1 MAVTGLIFV
10 GYVLAHMYGNLK
22 VFAGQDSF
30 DEYAHHLREFGEPIL
45 PYEGFLWVARVVLI
59 LAVIGHAYS
68 AFKLWH
74 RAAVARRE
82 KYSARRVAKSTLS
95 SRTMR
100 WGGTA
105 LLAFIVFH
113 ILHLTTRTITPGSNS
128 DSPYER
134 LVAGFQPE
142 RWWLVLIYLVALVA
156 LGMHLRH
163 GVWSA
168 CQTLGWTNTA
178 ASRRRAPVAADAAE
192 LDAFRAWLEEK
203 ATAEPASFT
212 VSLGPETRVRLWLAG
227 LPRPTRAPEYVDLER
242 LPSRR

>member
-45 PYEGFLWVARVVLI
+45 PYEGFLWIARVVLI

-74 RAAVARRE
+74 RAAVARTE

-100 WGGTA
+100 WGGVA

-168 CQTLGWTNTA
+168 CQTLGFTNTA
-178 ASRRRAPVAADAAE
+178 ASRRRAN
-192 LDAFRAWLEEK
+192 
-203 ATAEPASFT
+203 
-212 VSLGPETRVRLWLAG
+212 LAG
-227 LPRPTRAPEYVDLER
+227 ITLAVVVAVGFALVPISVLFGIVD
-242 LPSRR
+242 

>member
-45 PYEGFLWVARVVLI
+45 PYEGFLWIARVVLI

-74 RAAVARRE
+74 RAAVARKE

-100 WGGTA
+100 WGGVT

-168 CQTLGWTNTA
+168 CQTLGFTNTA
-178 ASRRRAPVAADAAE
+178 ASRRRAN
-192 LDAFRAWLEEK
+192 
-203 ATAEPASFT
+203 
-212 VSLGPETRVRLWLAG
+212 LAG
-227 LPRPTRAPEYVDLER
+227 ISLAVIVAVGFALVPISVLFGIVD
-242 LPSRR
+242 